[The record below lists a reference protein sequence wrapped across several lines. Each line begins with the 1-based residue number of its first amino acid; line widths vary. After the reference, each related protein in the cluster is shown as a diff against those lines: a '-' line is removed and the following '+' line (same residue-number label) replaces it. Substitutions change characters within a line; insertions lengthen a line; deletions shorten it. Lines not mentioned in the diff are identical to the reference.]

1 MKKKMPRHDEQF
13 DAMMQVIYLMDAA
26 YAIYRATYDEDPVTP
41 EEVSIALGWH
51 PGFGA
56 LIFGSI
62 TACDKENK
70 GTNTDTKDTTT
81 DNPVVEKTLTGIT
94 VNTDS
99 VKKAYTY
106 GEALDLTGL
115 VVTASYSDST
125 TAAVTSYTTDPANG
139 TALNNHGD
147 VNVTVTYEGKNGSF
161 KVTVSKAV
169 TSISFDTAR
178 VKKSYEQGDALDLT
192 GLTVTANYSDG
203 TSGVVTDYTT
213 NPANGTI
220 LNEVDN
226 FPVTL
231 DYQGQHATLF
241 AVTVNKKLAG
251 ISLNT
256 DAVKKEYA
264 YGEPLDLTGLVV
276 TANYTDNTSG
286 EAPGY
291 TTNPADRTVLNT
303 LGENEITVSYNGKT
317 ASFKVVVNKVLT
329 GIDADVESVKK
340 AFKYGETLDLT
351 GLVVTAFYNDNSS
364 EVVTDY
370 TVSPANGS
378 VLDTV
383 GNILVNITYG
393 GQYTNYMIS
402 VAKEFTTI
410 DINTDNVKKEYKQ
423 GETLDL
429 TGLVVTAHYNDG
441 TTEDVTDYTTNPLN
455 GATLDTVGTK
465 TIAVTFG
472 DKTKTFDVTV
482 SALLESITLNT
493 ANVKKDYTYNTK
505 LNLNGLK
512 IIGHYSDGTTAE
524 YTDGYTSDPAN
535 GTLLTKIYSNTVTI
549 SFGGKTASFDIWVS
563 NTYLSL
569 TVDTTNV
576 KKTYQYGEAL
586 DLTGIVAIGHYG
598 NGDTKDH
605 TAAASYEP
613 ANGTILNEIGSKTIK
628 VSYAGHSTTF
638 NVDVRPNEETGTK
651 VTVDL
656 NRQLNFGSMTA
667 SNKAI
672 FTAYGTPGTLYQ
684 TTMYAT
690 KTSTKE
696 DAMANVNGKTR
707 FYKGD
712 YIENT
717 SAISGITKI
726 TVHGGNGYFNLAVGY
741 SRDSI
746 HSFLISQSNGG
757 DRIYENIPHA
767 NYFILKGTQDD
778 FPADIESIEIE
789 YTRNENHETVMGT
802 PKAIDDVNVGNGT
815 YQKGS
820 KTIVVNGDVAMV
832 DGDEYTFVG
841 IEYMFENKD
850 YVLYKNHFDKGLLM
864 HFEGLLS
871 INAIDTRDRFSDF
884 SGTYSKNIPAT
895 CISMYVD
902 NELVSENTPDTR
914 KQIRAGEDFSFEAH
928 SDGYPIEEPSI
939 RTVNETEIVPE
950 YFAGR
955 YDVDDI
961 ETYNNANGD
970 TINIQVK
977 ALRVN
982 KVGDAYKVEYSHTSD
997 GGDGVISGT
1006 FDATVSGDTLTF
1018 SDGNYLTI
1026 TLDVSNNTMEMYYD
1040 NPYGSLSYEVYA
1052 TFGHTSINLPISYY
1066 SDGMIYTGNV
1076 GDFYVEVTTS
1086 NNLVARY
1093 YFHCYSYTRAVVE
1106 LSKTSHTIDVGGT
1119 YQIPAT
1125 VNEDATNKTLTYTS
1139 NNPTVASVSESGV
1152 VTGLKAGTAKITVTT
1167 ADNSSKT
1174 ITITVNDPS
1183 ILTGKYD
1190 FADDYSVTHTI
1201 EFTTTGADIEGY
1213 IFVYDNGRYV
1223 YEDDE
1228 TAYFV
1233 VEDDNGTLKIH
1244 YYDDN
1249 ASFVGNAF
1257 YTENLEGTYEITPW

>member
-1 MKKKMPRHDEQF
+1 MKKGLKF
-13 DAMMQVIYLMDAA
+13 L
-26 YAIYRATYDEDPVTP
+26 
-41 EEVSIALGWH
+41 L
-51 PGFGA
+51 FGA

-81 DNPVVEKTLTGIT
+81 DNPVVEETLTGIT
-94 VNTDS
+94 VNSDS

-115 VVTASYSDST
+115 VVTASYSDNT

-169 TSISFDTAR
+169 TSISFDTAG
-178 VKKSYEQGDALDLT
+178 VKKSYEQGDTLDLT

-276 TANYTDNTSG
+276 TANYTDNTSA

-291 TTNPADRTVLNT
+291 TTNPANRTVLNT
-303 LGENEITVSYNGKT
+303 LGENEITVSYNDKT
-317 ASFKVVVNKVLT
+317 ASFKVAVNKVLT

-370 TVSPANGS
+370 TVNPANGS

-423 GETLDL
+423 GEALDL

-465 TIAVTFG
+465 TVAVTFG
-472 DKTKTFDVTV
+472 GKTKTFDVTV
-482 SALLESITLNT
+482 AAVLESITLNT

-535 GTLLTKIYSNTVTI
+535 GTLLTKIYTNTVTI

-563 NTYLSL
+563 NTYVSL

-638 NVDVRPNEETGTK
+638 SVDVRPNEETATK
-651 VTVDL
+651 LTVDM
-656 NRQLNFGSMTA
+656 NRTLNFGSMTT
-667 SNKAI
+667 SDKAI
-672 FTAYGTPGTLYQ
+672 FTAYGTPGTLFQ
-684 TTMYAT
+684 IPMSAT
-690 KTSTKE
+690 RTSTKE
-696 DAMANVNGKTR
+696 DSMTNVNGKTR
-707 FYKGD
+707 FCKGD

-717 SAISGITKI
+717 QALCGITKI
-726 TVHGGNGYFNLAVGY
+726 TVHGGNGYYNLFVGY
-741 SRDSI
+741 EANKLYK
-746 HSFLISQSNGG
+746 FLDPESDGG
-757 DRIYENIPHA
+757 NRIFDDIPNV
-767 NYFILKGTQDD
+767 NYFKLVGTQDGY
-778 FPADIESIEIE
+778 PADIEYIEIE
-789 YTRNENHETVMGT
+789 YTR
-802 PKAIDDVNVGNGT
+802 DVDNKMVLGSSTSISDLTT
-815 YQKGS
+815 YDGEFTRGS
-820 KTIVVNGDVAMV
+820 NDLLILGSDALFNNA
-832 DGDEYTFVG
+832 EYTFTG
-841 IEYMFENKD
+841 IVYKESL
-850 YVLYKNHFDKGLLM
+850 LYTNDNGGLLIK
-864 HFEGLLS
+864 FVNENEVEVNIVDVYS
-871 INAIDTRDRFSDF
+871 SDE
-884 SGTYSKNIPAT
+884 GTYYNNVPAT
-895 CISMYVD
+895 SVSLYV
-902 NELVSENTPDTR
+902 NGTAAAATSETN
-914 KQIRAGEDFSFEAH
+914 
-928 SDGYPIEEPSI
+928 
-939 RTVNETEIVPE
+939 
-950 YFAGR
+950 
-955 YDVDDI
+955 
-961 ETYNNANGD
+961 
-970 TINIQVK
+970 
-977 ALRVN
+977 RV
-982 KVGDAYKVEYSHTSD
+982 
-997 GGDGVISGT
+997 
-1006 FDATVSGDTLTF
+1006 
-1018 SDGNYLTI
+1018 
-1026 TLDVSNNTMEMYYD
+1026 TLDVGETFTVSATCNAVPAETPVISLVDETNGDADLFIGTYTFDGPFVATEEVSGEQISIDVDPIIVTKDDEGYKIQYSDSASSPYLGHSGIYKGRVNGNTLDFADGYFGVVLYPDSGNVDIGDMAEDYSYYFSD
-1040 NPYGSLSYEVYA
+1040 TKKA
-1052 TFGHTSINLPISYY
+1052 TFVPT
-1066 SDGMIYTGNV
+1066 NV
-1076 GDFYVEVTTS
+1076 ETASLENGVVTAKNGGDFYIKAVASNGVETKYYVHVNAYVAASLTVDTTAQTLEPG
-1086 NNLVARY
+1086 N
-1093 YFHCYSYTRAVVE
+1093 
-1106 LSKTSHTIDVGGT
+1106 T
-1119 YQIPAT
+1119 YNINAS
-1125 VNEDATNKTLTYTS
+1125 VNDNATNKTITYKSSNKSVATVDDSGKVTAVADGTTTITITS
-1139 NNPTVASVSESGV
+1139 
-1152 VTGLKAGTAKITVTT
+1152 
-1167 ADNSSKT
+1167 ADDSKT
-1174 ITITVNDPS
+1174 ITITVEIPS
-1183 ILTGKYD
+1183 TMLIGKYD
-1190 FADDYSVTHTI
+1190 FEDDYYQTGTI
-1201 EFTTTGADIEGY
+1201 EFTNTGAEIGTCE
-1213 IFVYDNGRYV
+1213 FTYDNGRYV
-1223 YEDDE
+1223 FVDDDE
-1228 TAYFV
+1228 AYFV
-1233 VEDDNGTLKIH
+1233 VEDDNGTLVIH

-1249 ASFVGNAF
+1249 ASFVGVAF
-1257 YTENLEGTYEITPW
+1257 YSDNLEGTFEITPW